1 MKKILKKVSHLVPDK
16 VYISLRYRAMLGYWP
31 NFNNPKTLNEKLQ
44 WIKLYD
50 RRPEYTMLV
59 DKYEVKKYIA
69 KELGEEYLI
78 STLGIW
84 NDFDE
89 IDFDKL
95 PEKFV
100 LKCTHNS
107 GGLVICQNKDKLDIN
122 DAKRTI
128 QFALKDNYYWHSR
141 EWPYK
146 NVKPRII
153 AEQYME
159 NEDGSS
165 ISDYKIQCFNGEP
178 DNILVCTERYSET
191 GVKYCYFDKNWK
203 YLPYSNQAGVEEFAL
218 TIEPPKFL
226 SEMLKIA
233 EKLSKGIP
241 ALRVDLYEIQG
252 KIYFGELTFFPGS
265 GMDKTI
271 TAESD
276 HIMGSKLKLKKDKMF

>member
-1 MKKILKKVSHLVPDK
+1 MKKFLKKLSHLMPDK
-16 VYISLRYRAMLGYWP
+16 AYISLKYRAMLGKWP
-31 NFNNPKTLNEKLQ
+31 NFDAPATLNEKLQ

-50 RRPEYTMLV
+50 RKPEYTMMV

-69 KELGEEYLI
+69 KEIGEEYLI
-78 STLGIW
+78 PTIGIW
-84 NDFDE
+84 DDFDE
-89 IDFDKL
+89 IEFDKL
-95 PEKFV
+95 PERFV

-107 GGLVICQNKDKLDIN
+107 GGLVICQDKNKLDIHA
-122 DAKRTI
+122 AKRRI
-128 QFALKDNYYWHSR
+128 QSALKENYYWHSR

-146 NVKPRII
+146 DVKPRII
-153 AEQYME
+153 AEKYME

-178 DNILVCTERYSET
+178 DNILVCAERYSET

-203 YLPYSNQAGVEEFAL
+203 YLPYSNQKGVEEFAL

-226 SEMLKIA
+226 SEMLEIA
-233 EKLSKGIP
+233 KKLSKEIP

-271 TAESD
+271 TEEANQM
-276 HIMGSKLKLKKDKMF
+276 MGSKLVLK